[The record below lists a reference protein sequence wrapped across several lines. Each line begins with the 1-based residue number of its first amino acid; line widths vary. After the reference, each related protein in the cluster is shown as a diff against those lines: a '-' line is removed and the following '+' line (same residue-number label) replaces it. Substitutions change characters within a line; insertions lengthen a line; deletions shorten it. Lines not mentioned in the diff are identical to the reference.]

1 MKKFGFDL
9 LGVSACLALAAILG
23 WSALPTNA
31 EGDTCPLKAAAAKA
45 AGAEAGTCPSAAKN
59 ASLAKGEGTCPSEAK
74 NASLAKGEGTCPSEA
89 KNASLAKGEGTCPS
103 EAKNASLAKD
113 EKGGCC
119 ADKAAKPAVNTEGGA
134 EPAAKLAA
142 DKDCGEC
149 PSAKNASVA
158 AGEKGECCKDGA
170 ADIAKLVKSDARFTT
185 LALAVKA
192 AGMEGEFQ
200 CPSAKTVLAPT
211 NEAFQKLPAEQWAA
225 ILQDDAKLKALVASH
240 IIKGAAMK
248 SGCLAEAKHAKNAN
262 DVDLGVSQCP
272 QSGKVTVGNAGIVG
286 DALVASNGNVL
297 VVDSVIL
304 PADMQ
309 VAKAESEDQVQ
320 VAAAE

>member
-1 MKKFGFDL
+1 MKKYGFDL
-9 LGVSACLALAAILG
+9 LGVAACLALAAILG

-45 AGAEAGTCPSAAKN
+45 AGAASGTCPSAAKSGRLT
-59 ASLAKGEGTCPSEAK
+59 ADAGTCPS
-74 NASLAKGEGTCPSEA
+74 
-89 KNASLAKGEGTCPS
+89 
-103 EAKNASLAKD
+103 AKNASLAKD

-119 ADKAAKPAVNTEGGA
+119 ADKAAKPAVNTEAAG
-134 EPAAKLAA
+134 EPGAKLAA
-142 DKDCGEC
+142 EAGACCEGKDAAKQVAAKEGACATAGEC
-149 PSAKNASVA
+149 
-158 AGEKGECCKDGA
+158 KDK
-170 ADIAKLVKSDARFTT
+170 DIAKLVKSDARFTT

-200 CPSAKTVLAPT
+200 CPNAKTVLAPT

-225 ILQDDAKLKALVASH
+225 ILQDDAKLKALVANH

-248 SGCLAEAKHAKNAN
+248 SGCLVEAKHAKNAN
-262 DVDLGVSQCP
+262 DIDLGVSQCP
-272 QSGKVTVGNAGIVG
+272 VSGKVSVNNASIVG

>member
-1 MKKFGFDL
+1 MKKYGLDL
-9 LGVSACLALAAILG
+9 LGVAACLALAAILG

-45 AGAEAGTCPSAAKN
+45 AGEKA
-59 ASLAKGEGTCPSEAK
+59 GTCPSEAK
-74 NASLAKGEGTCPSEA
+74 NAKAG
-89 KNASLAKGEGTCPS
+89 GTCPS

-149 PSAKNASVA
+149 PSAKNASLA
-158 AGEKGECCKDGA
+158 ANEKGECCKDGA
-170 ADIAKLVKSDARFTT
+170 KQVAAKDGACATAGECKDKDIAKLVKSDARFTT

-225 ILQDDAKLKALVASH
+225 ILQDDAKLKALVANH

-262 DVDLGVSQCP
+262 EVDLGVSQCP

-309 VAKAESEDQVQ
+309 VAKAESEEQVQ
-320 VAAAE
+320 VAAAK